1 MTSKDV
7 KSKSMRFRFRS
18 MPRISGI
25 SVQIKLNC
33 SIKTNKHNV
42 SQETQTSGE
51 LFLLPSMLS
60 SVLIPSISSLD
71 DDFDVSRLVT
81 STSSSSVVVE
91 EDVATFASLV
101 RVSMNWMAWANISW
115 MTLLKRLK
123 FLMSA

>member
-18 MPRISGI
+18 MPRI